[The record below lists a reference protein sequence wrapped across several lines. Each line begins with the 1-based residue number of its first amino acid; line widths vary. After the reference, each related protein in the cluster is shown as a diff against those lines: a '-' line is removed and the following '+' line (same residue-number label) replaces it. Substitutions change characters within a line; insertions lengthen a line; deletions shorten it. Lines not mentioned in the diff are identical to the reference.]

1 MDAKSWLIGK
11 DPDAGK
17 DWGQEEKGTTEDKMV
32 GWHHWLNGEEFEQT
46 LEGGEG
52 QGILVCSSPQDHKE
66 LDTTEQLNNWTEL
79 REMMLDK
86 KQIWVDFFF
95 FNSSSKWVI
104 KWCR

>member
-46 LEGGEG
+46 LEDGEG
-52 QGILVCSSPQDHKE
+52 QGILVCSSLQDHKE
-66 LDTTEQLNNWTEL
+66 LDTTEQ
-79 REMMLDK
+79 
-86 KQIWVDFFF
+86 KQGKPGVL
-95 FNSSSKWVI
+95 
-104 KWCR
+104 